1 MRELIN
7 AIYQQYPWAGERTAS
22 RMAASFAKNRVDR
35 GLISI
40 ATAGMLSKSA
50 AEEMSRALTE
60 EARAEAEENIAVR
73 EAADTVGDSAK
84 IVMSDTDGLGAIT
97 DLQNRLAPAV
107 DELAGGLGGAIG
119 NFTRNMPKP
128 LRLLGKGAESGLKLG
143 GKAQLFAAGVS
154 GFLAT
159 LIKTQNE
166 LITAMIEVGIADKN
180 MQEMDKIRRDA
191 ALLGMNY
198 KEYAAILQVTNDL
211 TASGTENVLDGAI
224 RFGNLANR
232 VAKDETVN
240 RFGMRTKD
248 VTQMLAA
255 TADNLYKNNQINAL
269 TPEAEEKIIK
279 TFAVTQE
286 IALALATATGT
297 NRQELLSQIE
307 AQRTDK
313 ELQFSFDLNRKNFID
328 KYGEEAFDNLQN
340 GSTTFLAT
348 IASQFGEDSDLY
360 KQVKQVTDAAVYD
373 IGLDQDVRNNMTEEL
388 IMMFNQIRNGSGP
401 LFIESM
407 NAMLTG
413 AMSPSEAVV
422 FAAQLTKTISDAGDL
437 GNRNYAGVD
446 PSIDAANRT
455 MDIAQG
461 KITENFKQ
469 ITPEGIQKI
478 LDDQAVYVDNADDAI
493 QLVDDFAK
501 TYTQILELL
510 TPTMGST
517 DAVVDVIYGVA
528 GMVTKVAEFFN
539 TGATYSVQKLD
550 ELLNKEF
557 NRQTD
562 MVVYDVGSTQWNNND
577 PAMRITPDGPITAQ
591 SIVNYIA
598 NKQTMWNSTTITSKS
613 DDELRDRIN
622 ALQELKDDAEQKA
635 STTQNQGK
643 VDSLRHQIRL
653 FEERIA
659 TITNELVQIRD
670 VPAGGV

>member
-7 AIYQQYPWAGERTAS
+7 AIYQQYPWAGENTAS
-22 RMAASFAKNRVDR
+22 KMAASFRKNRVDR
-35 GLISI
+35 GLISV

-50 AEEMSRALTE
+50 ADEMSRALTE

-73 EAADTVGDSAK
+73 AAADTIGDSAK
-84 IVMSDTDGLGAIT
+84 IIMSDTDGLGAIT

-107 DELAGGLGGAIG
+107 DELAGGLGNAIG
-119 NFTRNMPKP
+119 NFTRSMPKP
-128 LRLLGKGAESGLKLG
+128 LRLLGKGAEAGLKFG

-166 LITAMIEVGIADKN
+166 LITAMIEIGIADKN

-198 KEYAAILQVTNDL
+198 KEYATILQVTSDL

-248 VTQMLAA
+248 VTQILAA

-401 LFIESM
+401 LFIENM

-413 AMSPSEAVV
+413 AMSPSEAVA

-461 KITENFKQ
+461 KITKNFKQ

-478 LDDQAVYVDNADDAI
+478 LDEQAVYVDNADNAI

-598 NKQTMWNSTTITSKS
+598 NKQTMWNNTIITSKS
-613 DDELRDRIN
+613 DDELRDRIE
-622 ALQELKDDAEQKA
+622 ALQELKNDAEQKA
-635 STTQNQGK
+635 NTTQNQGK